1 MSAWV
6 CVLYAG
12 AIGRNGEVKMRRS
25 SSVRATH
32 VQRTTQ
38 AVASRDNSP
47 QPIWFWI
54 LLLAFVALRFGPTL
68 GISFLGDDYV
78 FLDRTRDAR
87 VQDLWSLA
95 NADFGWFRP
104 WSRDVHFWVLQH
116 LFGPN
121 ETVFR
126 ATGLALW
133 FVGLA
138 LYQRLT
144 CELAGARAAWLATA
158 AVGAL
163 ELWAAPLIWISG
175 SQDLWMIV
183 WVMAALWAQVRGR
196 RLLAL
201 PFYALALL
209 SKETAAA
216 LPFIAFAHAVLIARQ
231 RPAAA
236 LRRVLP
242 LLLLTLAW
250 LLVHPTLIRRFVHA
264 DPAQF
269 GADVHFGPATVL
281 GRTLL
286 SNLNA
291 DFLGHRLDWFS
302 VESARLALALLAL
315 LAIALLALRIPP
327 VPATVPRPPARAF
340 VAFGAAWAAAAWAP
354 LFQAS
359 VGWHAYYGGLGAMG
373 AWFAILM
380 PLERRPRIVMAVLT
394 VLCVLHL
401 PAAASSGWDWGSEW
415 YQRRAGNLLGLI
427 RQQLAARH
435 PMLPRY
441 SRLYFGSIP
450 NNIGLVAGNSPA
462 IKVWY
467 HDSTIVAGFYSYYRP
482 RPAAMPRGPDL
493 FFHFDSTAGIRELVT
508 GPEDLTT
515 ALREDPDWL
524 ADHKSL
530 AMTLLTQGSPAAAAV
545 EFEKIARLPD
555 HAEALGHA
563 AIAWEVA
570 GQPERSAPLLREF
583 ARRSGGTPAEI
594 EAWAHRLRETLPRR
608 PAP

>member
-1 MSAWV
+1 
-6 CVLYAG
+6 
-12 AIGRNGEVKMRRS
+12 MRRS
-25 SSVRATH
+25 STARAAHGQHAAEGATARAGAPH
-32 VQRTTQ
+32 PLW
-38 AVASRDNSP
+38 S
-47 QPIWFWI
+47 WI
-54 LLLAFVALRFGPTL
+54 LLFGFVAIRFGPTL
-68 GISFLGDDYV
+68 GIPFLGDDYV

-126 ATGLALW
+126 ATGLVLW
-133 FVGLA
+133 FGGLA
-138 LYQRLT
+138 LYQRLV
-144 CELAGARAAWLATA
+144 CALAGARAAWLATA
-158 AVGAL
+158 AVAAL

-196 RLLAL
+196 WLLAL
-201 PFYALALL
+201 PLYALALL

-216 LPFIAFAHAVLIARQ
+216 LPVIAFAYAVFLGRL
-231 RPAAA
+231 RPVAAF
-236 LRRVLP
+236 RRVLP
-242 LLLLTLAW
+242 MLMVTLAW
-250 LLVHPTLIRRFVHA
+250 LAVHPTLVRRFVHA
-264 DPAQF
+264 DPARF

-281 GRTLL
+281 RRTLL

-302 VESARLALALLAL
+302 VEPMRYTLALLLL
-315 LAIALLALRIPP
+315 LAIAWLALRIPP
-327 VPATVPRPPARAF
+327 PAASPSRPPTIAY
-340 VAFGAAWAAAAWAP
+340 VGFGASWAAAAWAP

-373 AWFAILM
+373 AWLALSM
-380 PLERRPRIVMAVLT
+380 LLERRPRVVMGVLA

-415 YQRRAGNLLGLI
+415 YQRRAGNLLGVI
-427 RQQLAARH
+427 REQLAARH
-435 PMLPRY
+435 PVLPRY

-462 IKVWY
+462 IRVWY
-467 HDSTIVAGFYSYYRP
+467 RDSTLEAGFFSYYHP
-482 RPAAMPRGPDL
+482 RPATMPPGPDL
-493 FFHFDSTAGIRELVT
+493 FFHFDSTAGIREVVT
-508 GPEDLTT
+508 GPEDMTT
-515 ALREDPDWL
+515 ALRDDPDWV

-530 AMTLLTQGSPAAAAV
+530 AMTLLTQGSPAEAAV
-545 EFEKIARLPD
+545 EFEKIARFPD

-570 GQPERSAPLLREF
+570 GRPERSAPLLREF
-583 ARRSGGTPAEI
+583 ARRSGSKPAEI
-594 EAWAHRLRETLPRR
+594 EAWAERLRKTVPRSR
-608 PAP
+608 AR